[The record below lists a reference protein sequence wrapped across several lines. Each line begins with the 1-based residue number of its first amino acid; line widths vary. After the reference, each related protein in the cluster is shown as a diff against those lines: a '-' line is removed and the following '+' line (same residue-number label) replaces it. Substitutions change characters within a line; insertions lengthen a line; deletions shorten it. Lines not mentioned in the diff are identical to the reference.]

1 MFKLGLIIRAMD
13 LRLKL
18 LPSLCHSEAV
28 VSKWSSILAS
38 WRLRQETF
46 AAFQDGVRDKL
57 ELDTGGARCMAK
69 TDIPR
74 RYSVRFKS
82 MLLKHNHHNRPFLIS
97 RRQNAQSPSISDN
110 HTPIQICTRPTCQIQ
125 HRSRHIFD
133 RPGPLKRDDGLRK
146 AACFYDAVDYV
157 VSYFG
162 WIDYCSF
169 VSFLLFFNSW
179 ICGESSGR

>member
-28 VSKWSSILAS
+28 VLKWSSILAS

-46 AAFQDGVRDKL
+46 ATFQDGIRDKL

-74 RYSVRFKS
+74 RYSGT
-82 MLLKHNHHNRPFLIS
+82 LLKHNHHNRPFLIN

-110 HTPIQICTRPTCQIQ
+110 HTPIQIRTRPTCQI
-125 HRSRHIFD
+125 
-133 RPGPLKRDDGLRK
+133 
-146 AACFYDAVDYV
+146 
-157 VSYFG
+157 
-162 WIDYCSF
+162 
-169 VSFLLFFNSW
+169 
-179 ICGESSGR
+179 